1 MALDVEALLRPL
13 SEGSACGQDLDDS
26 TLLASF
32 DAYKVFGQPVPFD
45 EKNDKSRK
53 VDWRELRSKAEQALS
68 DSKDF
73 RLLTHLA
80 AAAVRLDGIEA
91 FAQALD
97 VADTWLRDYWDDVYP
112 RITEDPIARQNALLA
127 FADRMAM
134 LDALRRQPL
143 VTNKQ
148 LGIYSCRDV
157 ELSTGTLQ
165 PSATD
170 DQPPT
175 QAQIAA
181 AFQAA
186 SIDELEHLENVV
198 GRAAAAVASIE
209 TRMRERT
216 ENAGTPSLGGLTDLL
231 GKLRRIV
238 KQHLD
243 PRRAE
248 SAPDNAGVGGP
259 DNTGSG
265 TEDGAVATGT
275 IPVGGIR
282 SRHDA
287 TRALDAIGE
296 FFRRNEPSSPV
307 PLFVERT
314 KRLIAMD
321 FLQALED
328 IVPDAVAQARNAA
341 GVREADH

>member
-13 SEGSACGQDLDDS
+13 SEGSACGRDLEDS
-26 TLLASF
+26 ALLASF
-32 DAYKVFGQPVPFD
+32 DAYKVFGQPVPFN
-45 EKNDKSRK
+45 EKSSK
-53 VDWRELRSKAEQALS
+53 VDWREIRAKSEQAVVE
-68 DSKDF
+68 SKDF

-80 AAAVRLDGIEA
+80 AAAVRLDGTEA
-91 FAQALD
+91 FVQALE
-97 VADTWLRDYWDDVYP
+97 VADAWLRDYWDDVYP
-112 RITEDPIARQNALLA
+112 RVTEDPIVRQNALSA

-134 LDALRRQPL
+134 LDAIRRQPL
-143 VTNKQ
+143 ITNRQ
-148 LGIYSCRDV
+148 LGSYSYRDV

-170 DQPPT
+170 EQPPT
-175 QAQIAA
+175 EAQIAA

-186 SIDELEHLENVV
+186 SIDELVHLEDVL

-216 ENAGTPSLGGLTDLL
+216 ENTGTPNLGGLSDLL
-231 GKLRRIV
+231 GKLRRTV

-243 PRRAE
+243 PRRTE
-248 SAPDNAGVGGP
+248 GAPGIATADGR
-259 DNTGSG
+259 DNTVR
-265 TEDGAVATGT
+265 GAEGAASPAGT
-275 IPVGGIR
+275 IAVGGIR

-287 TRALDAIGE
+287 ARALDAIGE

-314 KRLIAMD
+314 KRLIAID

-328 IVPDAVAQARNAA
+328 IVPDAVAQARSAA